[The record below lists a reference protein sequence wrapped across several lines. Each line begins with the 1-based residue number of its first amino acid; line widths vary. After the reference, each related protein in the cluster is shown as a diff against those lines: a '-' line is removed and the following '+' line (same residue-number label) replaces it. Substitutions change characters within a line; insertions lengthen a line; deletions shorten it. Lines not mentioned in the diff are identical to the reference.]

1 MKSSPSIAIALLAAV
16 GLTVPAR
23 STRAQSLPTISPTNT
38 VTLKTFTPIDSV
50 QLPTPTTTKFLITLK
65 HTVSGTPTEYRVSQ
79 YHDFHDAGWTPYT
92 AQPTL
97 IVPLSWFPSGTGS
110 TQQITLYFQ
119 VRAKNPMGGRPGS
132 LVNGQVTV
140 QPDFFFSDILGH
152 RIRVV
157 FAG

>member
-1 MKSSPSIAIALLAAV
+1 MKGSPSIVIALLAAV

-23 STRAQSLPTISPTNT
+23 STHAQAVPIVPST

-50 QLPTPTTTKFLITLK
+50 FVNPSPTTTKFVITLK
-65 HTVSGTPTEYRVSQ
+65 HTVSGTPTEYRVSR
-79 YHDFHDAGWTPYT
+79 YIDFRDAGWIPYI

-97 IVPLSWFPSGTGS
+97 VVPTSWFPSGTGG
-110 TQQITLYFQ
+110 TQQITLYLQ

-140 QPDFFFSDILGH
+140 QPDFFFSEVLGR
-152 RIRVV
+152 RIRVI